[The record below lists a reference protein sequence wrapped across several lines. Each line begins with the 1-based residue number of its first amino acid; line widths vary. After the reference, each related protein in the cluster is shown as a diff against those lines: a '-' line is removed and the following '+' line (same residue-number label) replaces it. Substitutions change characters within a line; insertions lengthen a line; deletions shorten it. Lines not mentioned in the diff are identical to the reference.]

1 MARKRHTPEQVV
13 NLLRQVEVAVANGKT
28 TGQACKEALITEQ
41 TYYRWRFVWC
51 YVLTRERKVRE
62 KRRFLSIP
70 YGMCLTT
77 TVPPSGFHEQ
87 GLSVRP

>member
-1 MARKRHTPEQVV
+1 MSVSGVSIGVGRGNEHPVIGIEVILGIEQPRGHRIVGV
-13 NLLRQVEVAVANGKT
+13 DN
-28 TGQACKEALITEQ
+28 
-41 TYYRWRFVWC
+41 
-51 YVLTRERKVRE
+51 VLTREGKAEE
-62 KRRFLSIP
+62 KRRSLGIP